1 MHIKRKDVANLAG
14 VSEQTV
20 SYVMNNSRKF
30 SQDVVDRVNKAIETL
45 NYHPDMIARSLV
57 KKETYTVAIVVRNI
71 ANPIFPAII
80 RGFQEKA
87 FECGYS
93 VYIIDMDENCD
104 MESRVGDLL
113 SRRVDGVYV
122 SLMYENSLNDILQRF
137 VDGGI
142 KIVLGNAINVN
153 KYNLPIVEVDMDN
166 GMRKIVRYLKRKG
179 HENIVYLNGLD
190 PERGGDDR
198 CGAFVDE
205 YRKQFGK
212 EPMMINN
219 VAPYATTV
227 EVGKSLADRL
237 VQSKFPYTAVVTTND
252 LMAYGVIDYLKAL
265 GMCVPADVSVVGI
278 DDILYSKYIDPPLTT
293 LGYDYKFLGRKI
305 FSTLYEEMKGNAVV
319 SSRIEA
325 HIVERGTV
333 LDLSEQTTK
342 IMKARSLRENK

>member
-1 MHIKRKDVANLAG
+1 MHVKRKDVANLAG

-20 SYVMNNSRKF
+20 SYVVNNSRKF
-30 SQDVVDRVNKAIETL
+30 SKDVVDRVNKAIETL

-57 KKETYTVAIVVRNI
+57 KKETHTVAIVVRNI

-122 SLMYENSLNDILQRF
+122 SLMYEKSLNDILQRF
-137 VDGGI
+137 VEGGI
-142 KIVLGNAINVN
+142 KVVLGNTVSEN
-153 KYNLPIVEVDMDN
+153 KYNLPVVEVDMDD
-166 GMRKIVRYLKRKG
+166 GMRKIVRYLKNKG

-190 PERGGDDR
+190 SKRSGDDR
-198 CGAFVDE
+198 CGAFADE

-212 EPMMINN
+212 EPMMLNN

-237 VQSKFPYTAVVTTND
+237 VKSKLPYTAVVTTND
-252 LMAYGVIDYLKAL
+252 LMAYGVIDHLNTL
-265 GMCVPADVSVVGI
+265 GYNVPSDVSVVGI
-278 DDILYSKYIDPPLTT
+278 DDILYSKYITPPLTT

-305 FSTLYEEMKGNAVV
+305 FATLYDEMKGNAAI

-325 HIVERGTV
+325 NIVERGTV
-333 LDLSEQTTK
+333 LDLFK
-342 IMKARSLRENK
+342 